1 MNKQYFEVLG
11 RLRAKHGTR
20 FNPPQGVDH
29 LIPYFGMRCVEV
41 TGKYEVRRGRIGI
54 TTGWAPAL
62 LLLHN
67 ATSIGSSDLRSNT
80 MQRFTIEQL
89 SRFVDTLGAMKA
101 AAADL
106 DRQMKDIQETL
117 KASGLKEI
125 NGAIFRATISVTER
139 MSLDAE
145 AVKELLVDPPMKS
158 SIVETVRIVAR
169 VSK

>member
-1 MNKQYFEVLG
+1 
-11 RLRAKHGTR
+11 
-20 FNPPQGVDH
+20 
-29 LIPYFGMRCVEV
+29 
-41 TGKYEVRRGRIGI
+41 
-54 TTGWAPAL
+54 
-62 LLLHN
+62 
-67 ATSIGSSDLRSNT
+67 

-145 AVKELLVDPPMKS
+145 AVKALLAEPPMKS
-158 SIVETVRIVAR
+158 NIVETVRVVAR

>member
-1 MNKQYFEVLG
+1 
-11 RLRAKHGTR
+11 
-20 FNPPQGVDH
+20 
-29 LIPYFGMRCVEV
+29 
-41 TGKYEVRRGRIGI
+41 
-54 TTGWAPAL
+54 
-62 LLLHN
+62 
-67 ATSIGSSDLRSNT
+67 

-139 MSLDAE
+139 VSLDAE
-145 AVKELLVDPPMKS
+145 AVKALLAEEVAGRARSMLASRRKAAGFPTGKIFAAWDPDACSIPTPTFATHTNSTALSRDEIFRDRCPYAQESPGIRSASRSRPCPHRLTRSPS
-158 SIVETVRIVAR
+158 SMGRP
-169 VSK
+169 